1 MSKEIQVEKKENIS
15 ETSRVKGKLR
25 GAKDGIPFGDPR
37 NPVPSVAAQNAGKL
51 RKKTGVELGKLLLQ
65 TIMGGKEFS
74 GEVRKLAANH
84 FGISEDD
91 VTFEIGMHY
100 KQIEAALKE
109 GNTFAYNAFMNR
121 ALGMPKQVT
130 EEIGTGT
137 VINVNIEGENDNV
150 IPRQGKVVNG

>member
-1 MSKEIQVEKKENIS
+1 MSKEKLTQEIDTSKKP
-15 ETSRVKGKLR
+15 RVMKGKLR
-25 GAKDGIPFGDPR
+25 GVIDGIPFGDPR
-37 NPVPSVAAQNAGKL
+37 NPLPSVAAQNA
-51 RKKTGVELGKLLLQ
+51 GVELGKLLLQ

-137 VINVNIEGENDNV
+137 VINVNIEGKNDNV
-150 IPRQGKVVNG
+150 IPIHGKVVNG

>member
-1 MSKEIQVEKKENIS
+1 MAEQEKNIPKISRLSKGQ
-15 ETSRVKGKLR
+15 LR
-25 GAKDGIPFGDPR
+25 GVKDGIPFGDPR

-65 TIMGGKEFS
+65 TIMGGQEFS

-150 IPRQGKVVNG
+150 IPIQGKVVNG